1 VRTAGTHLRC
11 AVAAEIP
18 ALAAIAERAYAKYVE
33 RIGRR
38 PPPMDPD
45 FAAPVA
51 AGEVDVIEHG
61 GVLAGFVVWRLAADH
76 VFIDNVAV
84 DPAHAGLGL
93 GKALLARVEAR
104 AAALGIR
111 ELRLY
116 TNARMTENLAMYPRL
131 GWEVTDRRT
140 ERGLDRF
147 YFRKR
152 LRP

>member
-1 VRTAGTHLRC
+1 MSDGSACIRPA
-11 AVAAEIP
+11 AAAEIA
-18 ALAAIAERAYAKYVE
+18 ALAAIADRAYRKYVA

-45 FAAPVA
+45 FAAHIA
-51 AGEVDVIEHG
+51 AGEVQVLERAG
-61 GVLAGFVVWRLAADH
+61 ALAGFVIWRPAGDH

-84 DPAHAGLGL
+84 DPAHAGRGL
-93 GKALLARVEAR
+93 GKALLAWVEDR

-131 GWEVTDRRT
+131 GWEMTDRRI
-140 ERGLDRF
+140 EHGLDRF

-152 LRP
+152 LQP

>member
-1 VRTAGTHLRC
+1 MEIRL
-11 AVAAEIP
+11 AAATDIP
-18 ALAAIAERAYAKYVE
+18 ALTAIAERAYARYVE

-45 FAAPVA
+45 FMRHVA
-51 AGEVDVIEHG
+51 AGEVAVIDCD
-61 GVLAGFVVWRLAADH
+61 GVPAGFVIWRPAADH

-84 DPAHAGLGL
+84 DPARAGRGL
-93 GKALLARVEAR
+93 GKALLAWVETR

-131 GWEVTDRRT
+131 GWDVTDRRQ
-140 ERGLDRF
+140 EHGLDRF

-152 LRP
+152 LPA